1 MDTTL
6 HDPLVGQVLD
16 GRYRVDARIAAG
28 GMATVYR
35 AVDTRLDRVLALKV
49 MHPGLAADAS
59 FVERFIR
66 EAKSVARLAHP
77 NVVGVFDQGAQGQYV
92 YLAMEYVA
100 GCTLR
105 DVLRERGALQPRAAL
120 DILEPVLAALGA
132 AHRAGFV
139 HRDMKPE
146 NVLIGDDG
154 RVKVA
159 DFGLV
164 RAVDSVTN
172 TTGSI
177 LGTVSYLAPEQIE
190 HGTCDTRADVY
201 ACGVVLYEM
210 LTGAK
215 PHSGDTPA
223 QILYAHLHEGV
234 PAPSAAV
241 PGLALELDEL
251 VASATARDPDV
262 RPHDAVALLAQTR
275 AARAALGDEQLD
287 AVPPGAHTPAAGPGS
302 EDRTSVIPR
311 AVTTPAGPAAR
322 PLPPESARSEPVH
335 RTSRLI
341 MPPRI
346 EDEPEPAPRGP
357 RRPRR
362 VDNRRGVIA
371 LVAALV
377 MILGVGAGVWYI
389 NSGQFTRVPAL
400 IGQSEDA
407 AKKKLSNAGLDVKK
421 VDRQFSD
428 TVERGQVIGTDPA
441 TGARIRGNGSVT
453 LIVSRGP
460 ATAQVPKLDGMP
472 LDQAKSEL
480 QKAGF
485 APGDTTTEFSDSVAQ
500 GSVIR
505 TSPAAGIKRHTD
517 TAVALV
523 VSKGAPVDVPSVVGD
538 TVDVATSAL
547 QGAGL
552 KVVVA
557 PDQVNSPQDAGK
569 VAAQSAAEHAQLA
582 KGDTVTL
589 TVSKGPRMITVPKV
603 TGEKAA
609 DAQKA
614 LEGAGFKVK
623 VDRSFPFLSDEVS
636 GQSVNGGAQAPE
648 GSTITITTKGL

>member
-6 HDPLVGQVLD
+6 QDPLVGQVLD
-16 GRYRVDARIAAG
+16 GRYRVEARIAVG

-49 MHPGLAADAS
+49 MHPGLAADGS

-77 NVVGVFDQGAQGQYV
+77 NVVGVFDQGTDGGYV

-164 RAVDSVTN
+164 RAVDAVTS
-172 TTGSI
+172 TTGGV

-190 HGTCDTRADVY
+190 QGTADTRADVY

-215 PHSGDTPA
+215 PHTGDTPA

-241 PGLALELDEL
+241 PGLAVELDDL
-251 VASATARDPDV
+251 VASATARNPEA
-262 RPHDAVALLAQTR
+262 RPHDAVGLLAQAR
-275 AARAALGDEQLD
+275 EARAALGDEQLD
-287 AVPPGAHTPAAGPGS
+287 AVPPAAHQSSATTGS

-311 AVTTPAGPAAR
+311 AVATPPRGAAHRAGAS
-322 PLPPESARSEPVH
+322 PLPDEQEPVN
-335 RTSRLI
+335 RTTRLT
-341 MPPRI
+341 MPP
-346 EDEPEPAPRGP
+346 PEPQPARRRTG
-357 RRPRR
+357 RPRF
-362 VDNRRGVIA
+362 VLNQRRGLLA
-371 LVAALV
+371 LVVALLLA
-377 MILGVGAGVWYI
+377 LGVGAGVWYI
-389 NSGQFTRVPAL
+389 NSGQFTHVPAV
-400 IGQSEDA
+400 IGQSEDT
-407 AKKKLSNAGLDVKK
+407 AKKRLSDAGLGVKK
-421 VDRQFSD
+421 VEHRFSD
-428 TVERGQVIGTDPA
+428 TVRRGTVIETDPE
-441 TGARIRGNGSVT
+441 TGARVRGNASVT
-453 LIVSRGP
+453 VVISQGP
-460 ATAQVPKLDGMP
+460 ETVKVPDVTGKP
-472 LDQAKSEL
+472 LDDAK
-480 QKAGF
+480 KALSDAGL
-485 APGDTTTEFSDSVAQ
+485 APGAISEEFNEDTDQ
-500 GSVIR
+500 GSVVR
-505 TSPAAGIKRHTD
+505 TDPSGGTRRRAD
-517 TAVALV
+517 SAVALV
-523 VSKGAPVDVPSVVGD
+523 VSKGAAIEVPGVVGD
-538 TVDVATSAL
+538 SVADATSAL
-547 QGAGL
+547 KDAGL
-552 KVVVA
+552 EVRVA
-557 PDQVNSPQDAGK
+557 ADQVNSPQEAGS
-569 VAAQSAAEHAQLA
+569 VAAQSAPENAQLA

-589 TVSKGPRMITVPKV
+589 TVSKGPRMVTVPKV
-603 TGEKAA
+603 TGEKAGQ
-609 DAQKA
+609 AQKE
-614 LEGAGFKVK
+614 LEAAGFKVK
-623 VDRSFPFLSDEVS
+623 VDRGFPFLSDEVS
-636 GQSVNGGAQAPE
+636 SQSVDGGAQAPE
-648 GSTITITTKGL
+648 GSTITIKTKGL